1 MQAYWASC
9 LPFKPIWLQQ
19 QDTSTHAASNLQTLR
34 CHTNYTATAAPSML
48 SLPLQYSDADDT
60 RRKRSVP
67 ATQSALQKNSD
78 ATSTNAG
85 RHTAGHT
92 PAREQKYVSGRLTQH
107 ETCSMLY
114 ATGKVLHGCC
124 CLPAPGCSSDA
135 TLERAQLWWCIWLC
149 SRSNGGRDATA
160 LHTRTHAQ
168 TTQRACA
175 NSRWQ
180 HNPPMGKGG
189 AHALAHMH
197 LPHGR
202 HTTQAADMAAAATTL
217 QCCLAA

>member
-1 MQAYWASC
+1 MIREESAQCQPPNQHCKKTVMRPQLTQAGTR
-9 LPFKPIWLQQ
+9 Q
-19 QDTSTHAASNLQTLR
+19 
-34 CHTNYTATAAPSML
+34 ATP
-48 SLPLQYSDADDT
+48 
-60 RRKRSVP
+60 
-67 ATQSALQKNSD
+67 
-78 ATSTNAG
+78 
-85 RHTAGHT
+85 RHVSRNTCVWT
-92 PAREQKYVSGRLTQH
+92 PQH

-160 LHTRTHAQ
+160 LHTRTNAPTHSTHAQ